1 MSEQRPLHRLFGLSW
16 TDFCDHSGLNVNPEK
31 DLSVRQQ
38 FLDLL
43 LSRQGPGPLPQPL
56 PDGFDDLGD
65 YNVVTFKSHQEALD
79 GFALCELVCH
89 YVNTRKQCSPSL
101 KNLLA
106 EGSFRLYAVCVRYPY
121 NLAQQIGL
129 TRFRAGVYEVPLLS
143 KRIRLIV
150 VQELPHE
157 QQNAFLL
164 LFSAHKEQVQY
175 GREHYKPRTSE
186 MTTLFYDLF
195 KTYSE
200 DPDMS
205 ETLKEYSR
213 QRLKELLQDVPPAQ
227 RLAGLSSRQRLEGLS
242 PEERL
247 EGMSPEELRAI
258 AEAVQRQLQSNGHSA
273 NPE

>member
-16 TDFCDHSGLNVNPEK
+16 TDFCDHSALNVTPEK

-106 EGSFRLYAVCVRYPY
+106 EGSFRLYAVCVRYPH

-129 TRFRAGVYEVPLLS
+129 TRLRAGVYEVPLLS

-157 QQNAFLL
+157 QQNALSVAVQRPQGAGTIWQGAL
-164 LFSAHKEQVQY
+164 QAAHQRDDHPVLRSVQ
-175 GREHYKPRTSE
+175 
-186 MTTLFYDLF
+186 DLQRG
-195 KTYSE
+195 
-200 DPDMS
+200 
-205 ETLKEYSR
+205 SR
-213 QRLKELLQDVPPAQ
+213 YVRDTQ
-227 RLAGLSSRQRLEGLS
+227 GILS
-242 PEERL
+242 PEAQ
-247 EGMSPEELRAI
+247 GTAC
-258 AEAVQRQLQSNGHSA
+258 
-273 NPE
+273 